1 MTRLPFIIED
11 LASAIAAITPRPEPI
26 IISLR
31 PESYRAVSR
40 ELGDHFGEM
49 LTVDMSRL
57 GQQDKSIELGGVT
70 IRAA

>member
-26 IISLR
+26 VISLR
-31 PESYRAVSR
+31 AESYRAVSR

-49 LTVDMSRL
+49 LTVDLDRL
-57 GQQDKSIELGGVT
+57 GQEDKSIELGGVI